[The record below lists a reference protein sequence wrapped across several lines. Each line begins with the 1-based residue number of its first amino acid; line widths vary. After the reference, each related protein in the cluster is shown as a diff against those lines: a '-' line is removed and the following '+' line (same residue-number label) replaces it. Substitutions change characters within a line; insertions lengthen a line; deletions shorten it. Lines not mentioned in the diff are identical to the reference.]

1 MTEHEALARLR
12 QEVEAQG
19 KYIDYSTKFERLVKI
34 RNKYSG
40 DRLDEILET
49 KMIYVYDH
57 FDYYGIG
64 KEFKISLGEFENSW
78 LPDMDF
84 NVYAFDKYRR
94 VSGVKLSL
102 HLPDY
107 SILSS
112 FPHLTWL
119 ALEYNELSE
128 INFISSLKE
137 LKYIDLSENQIDDIT
152 PLSELIQLEEVYLSG
167 NQIADLRPLSN
178 LTQLRTLFLSSNH
191 HVLDLTPFSHL
202 TRITYLDLCYNQIID
217 ITPLSNLINL
227 RRADLRGN
235 QITTLPKKITKID
248 IEINYIDSFG
258 KQISPLCLDLYQNP
272 IETPPPEILRQ
283 GRQAILD
290 WFAAQEDEKLPLNE
304 AKVLLVGDGRVGK
317 TSLVKRLCGEAFDA
331 HEPLTPGIHIQPRT
345 YALNNADLHVRFW
358 DLGGQDIMHH
368 THQFFFSKR
377 SLYLLVLDAA
387 TQARRDYWLHH
398 VRAFGGDS
406 PVIVVLNKIDEVPDF
421 DLSAQE
427 RAALQA
433 RYPNIQ
439 GFYRL
444 SCKTDA
450 GMAAFADNLVNAL
463 QHVELVKTSWAKRWF
478 NVKTRIENLTE
489 HFISY
494 DAYLD
499 HCTAEELTDASMQ
512 ETLLEYLHQLGVI
525 VHFKEFALQDT
536 PVINPAWITEA
547 VYGIL
552 TSPEL
557 ADAHGAL
564 PLNRIAP
571 ILQRKSQETGL
582 PYPREKYRFIIDL
595 MKRFEVCYTLESEPE
610 TMIAPALLPPA
621 PSVFDFDAT
630 TALRL
635 QLWYEFLPPSVMAR
649 FIVKM
654 CRDIKH
660 DCRWKNAVIVEHSAW
675 RTTALITTDE
685 ATRKIQIAVNGA
697 QKRDYLSVIRKT
709 FADIHAGFERLDVD
723 ERVCFPDHPE
733 NTVSLDD
740 LLWLEQNGERTYTNI
755 ELRQKYD
762 VRELLGMVIVEDEYE
777 QRFRR
782 MEKRLKRI
790 DRATQ
795 ATQQTA
801 AEIKSVLETAFQ
813 GVQEN
818 IAALKSALQQ
828 HTIDEDAFF
837 ARLSDAIDDKLVG
850 VTLADFA
857 DTQALVI
864 AEFPY
869 LQDFFTKPAPNIE
882 KYRRFLLTAEYLLPR
897 LKHLNLDGA
906 VVMVEYAKIADN
918 ILYERISQHLPEIK
932 GVRQPCM
939 LGSWTILCHK
949 KEYHAWINQRYAH
962 DPELAAFLTA
972 QVAKHTEQLTQ
983 QRNGAAHS
991 NAYGESEARQ
1001 IRRMLLEQKGADGLT
1016 FMEWLLRIIYDEE

>member
-12 QEVEAQG
+12 REVEAQG
-19 KYIDYSTKFERLVKI
+19 QTFEELPQLKQVIEAERRYQGDKFEQKPKEI
-34 RNKYSG
+34 GFDWSKSG
-40 DRLDEILET
+40 YVCDVDGQIIGINLDEI
-49 KMIYVYDH
+49 
-57 FDYYGIG
+57 
-64 KEFKISLGEFENSW
+64 
-78 LPDMDF
+78 
-84 NVYAFDKYRR
+84 
-94 VSGVKLSL
+94 KLDNPAL
-102 HLPDY
+102 
-107 SILSS
+107 LSKFS
-112 FPHLTWL
+112 DLTWL
-119 ALEYNELSE
+119 TVSYGALSDLEWLSSLTGLTYLDCSENRIADVSVLTTLIRLVSLNLRENQIANVSPLADLAELSSLYLGKNQ
-128 INFISSLKE
+128 ITDVSSLVALTALSSLYLEKNQITDVSPLAAITGLIE
-137 LKYIDLSENQIDDIT
+137 LDLSENQIANIS
-152 PLSELIQLEEVYLSG
+152 PLVVLRQLKY
-167 NQIADLRPLSN
+167 
-178 LTQLRTLFLSSNH
+178 
-191 HVLDLTPFSHL
+191 
-202 TRITYLDLCYNQIID
+202 
-217 ITPLSNLINL
+217 INL
-227 RRADLRGN
+227 KTN
-235 QITTLPKKITKID
+235 KIMILPKIFAEFG
-248 IEINYIDSFG
+248 IEINWKKRFFSFRDTG
-258 KQISPLCLDLYQNP
+258 INLYDNPLESPP
-272 IETPPPEILRQ
+272 VEIVKQ

-290 WFAAQEDEKLPLNE
+290 WFKAQELDEKFPLNE

-317 TSLVKRLCGEAFDA
+317 TSLVKRLCGEEFDA

-444 SCKTDA
+444 SCKTDT
-450 GMAAFADNLVNAL
+450 GIQTFEDDLVNAL
-463 QHVELVKTSWAKRWF
+463 QHVELVKTYWAKRWF
-478 NVKTRIENLTE
+478 NVKTRLENLTD
-489 HFISY
+489 HF

-499 HCTAEELTDASMQ
+499 HCAAEQLTDASMQ
-512 ETLLEYLHQLGVI
+512 DTLLEYLHQLGVV

-571 ILQRKSQETGL
+571 ILQRKSTETGL
-582 PYPREKYRFIIDL
+582 PYPRDKHRFIVDL
-595 MKRFEVCYTLESEPE
+595 MQRFEVCYTPESEPE
-610 TMIAPALLPPA
+610 TIIAPALLPPA
-621 PSVFDFDAT
+621 PAVFDFNEM
-630 TALRL
+630 TALRF
-635 QLWYEFLPPSVMAR
+635 QFNYEFLPPSVMAR

-685 ATRKIQIAVNGA
+685 ATRKIRIAVNGA

-762 VRELLGMVIVEDEYE
+762 VRELLGMVIVADEYE

-795 ATQQTA
+795 AAQQTA
-801 AEIKSVLETAFQ
+801 AEIKSVLETVFQ

-818 IAALKSALQQ
+818 IAALKAALQQ
-828 HTIDEDAFF
+828 RKIDEDTFF
-837 ARLSDAIDDKLVG
+837 TQLSATIDDKLYG

-869 LQDFFTKPAPNIE
+869 LQDFFTKPAPNID

-918 ILYERISQHLPEIK
+918 ILYELISQHLPEIK

-949 KEYHAWINQRYAH
+949 KEYHAWISQRYAH

-972 QVAKHTEQLTQ
+972 QVAKHTEQLIQ

-991 NAYGESEARQ
+991 NAYGENEARQ